1 MSTDDDRVE
10 WKDYLE
16 DFVAQFA
23 EPTDLGMEL
32 KISSEE
38 LEALGEFFVQGL
50 VGWALG
56 IQVVRQR
63 PRLLVEITPK
73 APAPGNDEASQAA
86 IN

>member
-1 MSTDDDRVE
+1 MSMDDDRVE

-23 EPTDLGMEL
+23 EPTDFGMEL

-63 PRLLVEITPK
+63 PRLLVEIPPK
-73 APAPGNDEASQAA
+73 APAPSNDEECQAA